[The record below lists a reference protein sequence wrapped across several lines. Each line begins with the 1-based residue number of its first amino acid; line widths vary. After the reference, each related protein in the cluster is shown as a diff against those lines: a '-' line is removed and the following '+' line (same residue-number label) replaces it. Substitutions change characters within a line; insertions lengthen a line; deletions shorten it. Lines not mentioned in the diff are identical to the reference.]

1 MLPLHPSSSLSRR
14 GFLSR
19 TSTGLAAAA
28 AAHLLPRSLNAAT
41 EPRRMGIVL
50 VGLGNYST
58 RELLPAIK
66 ESQHLKLVGVVTGSA
81 DKGRAWA
88 REHGFPERNVWN
100 YSEMARMAEAPEA
113 ELVYVVTPNSLHAEH
128 SIAALRAGKHVICE
142 KPMAISVAECDQMMA
157 AATAANRSLTMGY
170 RLHFDPYHQELI
182 RRAQAGTDGPYLAMS
197 GGFGFTMGRK
207 VWRAERALAGGGPL
221 MDVGIYALH
230 EACLAAQADPVALT
244 ARERPKKRPDLFV
257 DVEEALDWTM
267 EFANGARA
275 DLFTSYADNMN
286 RFRAEGPRG
295 WIELEPA
302 YSYRGLKARTHEGP
316 LSYPVVRQQ
325 TLHLDALALALRQGT
340 PVPTPAELGRRD
352 MVIIEGIYE
361 SARTGRRVTLRY

>member
-1 MLPLHPSSSLSRR
+1 MLSSRPFCPLSRR
-14 GFLSR
+14 QFLAR
-19 TSTGLAAAA
+19 TSRGLAAAA
-28 AAHLLPRSLNAAT
+28 AFTLA
-41 EPRRMGIVL
+41 PRRLRAAGESRRVGIVL
-50 VGLGNYST
+50 AGLGNYAT

-81 DKGRAWA
+81 EKGRSWA
-88 REHGFPERNVWN
+88 KEHGFPERNVWS
-100 YSEMARMAEAPEA
+100 YAEMARMADAPEV

-142 KPMAISVAECDQMMA
+142 KPMAISVAECDQMIA
-157 AATAANRSLTMGY
+157 AATAARRSLAIGY

-182 RRAQAGTDGPYLAMS
+182 RRARAGTDGPYLAMS

-207 VWRAERALAGGGPL
+207 VWRAEHALSGGGPL

-275 DLFTSYADNMN
+275 ELFTSYADNMN
-286 RFRAEGPRG
+286 RFRAEGARG
-295 WIELEPA
+295 WMELEPA

-316 LSYPVVRQQ
+316 LSYPLVRQQ
-325 TLHLDALALALRQGT
+325 TLHLDALALALRHGT
-340 PVPTPAELGRRD
+340 PIPTPAALGRRD

-361 SARTGRRVTLRY
+361 SARNGRRVTLRY